1 MKLLATTFFAAAL
14 ALVPASLLA
23 DQEVTVNCND
33 QMQFDKKAFEVK
45 AGEAV
50 KITVKNIGQLPKV
63 AMGHNFVILKK
74 GEEIAPFAMKA
85 MTATATEYIPAEKE
99 FKDKILA
106 HSKLL
111 GPGESDTVT
120 VTFKEA
126 GEYNYLCSFPG
137 HFGLMQGKITV
148 K

>member
-1 MKLLATTFFAAAL
+1 MKSLATTFFAAVLAL
-14 ALVPASLLA
+14 APASVLA
-23 DQEVTVNCND
+23 QKEIVVNCND
-33 QMQFDKKAFEVK
+33 QMQFDKKAIEIK
-45 AGEAV
+45 AGEKV
-50 KITVKNIGQLPKV
+50 KLVVKNIGKLPKV
-63 AMGHNFVILKK
+63 AMGHNLVILKK

-85 MTATATEYIPAEKE
+85 MTAKDTDYIPADKQ

-111 GPGESDTVT
+111 GPGETDTIK

-126 GEYNYLCSFPG
+126 GTYNYLCSFPG
-137 HFGLMQGKITV
+137 HFGIMQGKITV